1 MEDEKNKSRLKL
13 VIKLQIVWLVIAI
26 LFHVVSL
33 IRVGMGLTP
42 LSEAAPTNSI
52 ISLCVI
58 YIPLLYLGWKSH
70 LVTYGLINGFVFGMM
85 LFTGEIPRIMMYF
98 SPEGIA
104 AYQAAA
110 IGWLGG
116 ILINGIGIP
125 LGFYGSFLALRMA
138 WRKKSNHPIE

>member
-1 MEDEKNKSRLKL
+1 MKDEKNKSRLKL
-13 VIKLQIVWLVIAI
+13 VIKMQVVWLVVAI

-42 LSEAAPTNSI
+42 LSEAAPINSI
-52 ISLCVI
+52 ISLCII

-70 LVTYGLINGFVFGMM
+70 LVIYGLINGFVFGMM
-85 LFTGEIPRIMMYF
+85 LFTGEIPRVMMYF

-104 AYQAAA
+104 AYPSA
-110 IGWLGG
+110 IGWFGG

-125 LGFYGSFLALRMA
+125 LGFYGSFLALSMA
-138 WRKKSNHPIE
+138 WRQKSNHPIE

>member
-1 MEDEKNKSRLKL
+1 MKDEKNKSRLKL
-13 VIKLQIVWLVIAI
+13 VIKMQVVWLVVAI

-42 LSEAAPTNSI
+42 LSEAAPINSI
-52 ISLCVI
+52 ISLCII

-70 LVTYGLINGFVFGMM
+70 LVIYGLINGFVFGMM
-85 LFTGEIPRIMMYF
+85 LFTGEIPRVMMYF

-104 AYQAAA
+104 AYPSA
-110 IGWLGG
+110 IGWFGG

-125 LGFYGSFLALRMA
+125 LGFYGSFLALSMA
-138 WRKKSNHPIE
+138 WSQKSNHPIE